1 MNHSVSAR
9 PTRPSHAFER
19 IALSLLLA
27 GTTAAADQPGA
38 SPPNQPTPP
47 SQAAPQLVPFSQE
60 VPVAAYKI
68 EMLPIPGSTPSA
80 AGGEAIKPFYM
91 SRTEVGWEA
100 FDVYIYR
107 LDEEAGKGPKDADA
121 VTRPSKPYLPPDRGF
136 GHEGY
141 AAISMSHKNATEFCK
156 WLSLQTGR
164 NYRLPT
170 EAEWEHAARAGAP
183 VSNPTGNAV
192 PEGATLSDCA
202 WFAANAA
209 DTPHPVGK
217 KRPNAWGLCDMLG
230 NAAEWVTD
238 KDGKPVAK
246 GGSFRD
252 PAEKLTI
259 TARAPMDRAW
269 NASDPQIPKSKWWL
283 SDGPHIGFR
292 IVCDATPP
300 AQPTTAPIPPAPGA
314 PHDTPPAKP
323 GNPSPA
329 PTPLEKP

>member
-1 MNHSVSAR
+1 MNSSASAR
-9 PTRPSHAFER
+9 LNHRNRSAER
-19 IALSLLLA
+19 IALALLLA
-27 GTTAAADQPGA
+27 AATASAAE
-38 SPPNQPTPP
+38 PPTGIATPP
-47 SQAAPQLVPFSQE
+47 ATPAQPAPQLVAFSQE

-68 EMLPIPGSTPSA
+68 EMLPIPGSAPGAT
-80 AGGEAIKPFYM
+80 GEEPIKPFYM
-91 SRTEVGWEA
+91 SKTELGWEA

-164 NYRLPT
+164 SYRLPT
-170 EAEWEHAARAGAP
+170 EDEWEHAARAGAP
-183 VSNPTGNAV
+183 ASSPTGNAV
-192 PEGATLSDCA
+192 PQGATLADCA

-238 KDGKPVAK
+238 KEGKPVAK

-259 TARAPMDRAW
+259 AARVPMDRAW

-292 IVCDATPP
+292 IVCDAAPPVPSTAPAAPVAPTPP
-300 AQPTTAPIPPAPGA
+300 AATTPAITQPQP
-314 PHDTPPAKP
+314 
-323 GNPSPA
+323 
-329 PTPLEKP
+329 EKHP